1 LQWLLVEQELT
12 CASEHLLVD
21 PVLLAA
27 LPAAEL
33 LGLEPESNLLIR
45 GLNSVRTVTDVA
57 ANLDAEISP
66 DGAGGG
72 VGGVGGAEHH
82 AAGLD
87 GIETLPDHSEH
98 GTTARE
104 QGRDKY

>member
-1 LQWLLVEQELT
+1 MQWLLVEQELT

-57 ANLDAEISP
+57 ANLEGESIKCNVEAKYRLFEKKKIR
-66 DGAGGG
+66 
-72 VGGVGGAEHH
+72 
-82 AAGLD
+82 
-87 GIETLPDHSEH
+87 SER
-98 GTTARE
+98 AS
-104 QGRDKY
+104 

>member
-1 LQWLLVEQELT
+1 MNITKFFRIDQ
-12 CASEHLLVD
+12 
-21 PVLLAA
+21 
-27 LPAAEL
+27 
-33 LGLEPESNLLIR
+33 I
-45 GLNSVRTVTDVA
+45 SVYYLSHQHWQYHDCGYIH
-57 ANLDAEISP
+57 LDAEVTP

-87 GIETLPDHSEH
+87 SVETLPDHSEH

-104 QGRDKY
+104 EGRDKSKVLTGQCIVTLNCKDQRGQVNYHKTT

>member
-1 LQWLLVEQELT
+1 MSHVTRKINRVRE
-12 CASEHLLVD
+12 
-21 PVLLAA
+21 
-27 LPAAEL
+27 
-33 LGLEPESNLLIR
+33 GK
-45 GLNSVRTVTDVA
+45 LNITKFLRIDQISVYYYSHQHWQSLDYRHIH
-57 ANLDAEISP
+57 LDAEISP

-87 GIETLPDHSEH
+87 GIETLPNHSEH